1 MQPLK
6 RKRRWRTGLVL
17 IGMLLTAYPAFVLT
31 YTWSHVLQSPL
42 PGGRHGPLDAYRHT
56 LASAVVAYTLDARAV
71 GLVNGVMERR
81 GRRSNAMDIH
91 NNLIGARIGARA
103 MRFSDIE
110 PMVARSVASGSIDG
124 PDDVAAAER
133 LEGRIRVVT
142 LAPPGKWRQ
151 RRRPH
156 ACPMTRTGS
165 AIVAPATAGPT
176 PTGNPSHP
184 CRRLS

>member
-110 PMVARSVASGSIDG
+110 PMVARSVASGSID
-124 PDDVAAAER
+124 AASTDQTTW
-133 LEGRIRVVT
+133 LPQSDWKEGF
-142 LAPPGKWRQ
+142 AW
-151 RRRPH
+151 
-156 ACPMTRTGS
+156 
-165 AIVAPATAGPT
+165 
-176 PTGNPSHP
+176 
-184 CRRLS
+184 